1 MLTIRAMTGGEG
13 YAQRHL
19 HQSDYY
25 DQNRTVEGRWHGRG
39 AELLGLKGEV
49 TSEDFEAVRQGL
61 DPQTGE
67 FLRQRHGA
75 DRIASNGE
83 EQSKARSLYDMTFSA
98 PKSVSVMAIVGGD
111 ERLVAAHKTAMR
123 EALEEAEKYSA
134 TRVRL
139 AGLNE
144 NRATGNWIVASYTHD
159 TSRQLDPQLHTH
171 AVAANLT
178 YDGAEGRWKALQASG
193 LYERRSYLT
202 EVYRNALAREVRALG
217 YEVENR
223 HDVRGRDKGFEIA
236 GFSQDLL
243 DKYSQRSAQR
253 DSAIQEFTNSR
264 GRAPTDNEVAVLVRE
279 TRADKLQEIST
290 ERVRN
295 LQQERMTPDERQALR
310 DSLNEAQTKSHSPQ
324 INRGVHEA
332 SLAYSQEHIFER
344 LSVAREHEVL
354 TEALRHGRGNVELG
368 DLQGSLSLERAKGT
382 LIFAGDEIATQA
394 SLQRERDMIAVVN
407 RGVDRYD
414 HLGKGRD
421 FELSGHLR
429 PEQKRAVEA
438 VLDSRDLA
446 VNVRGAAGTGKTA
459 TLREIDRGLR
469 EAGHEVLAVAPT
481 RSAVDELE
489 NVGFRDAMTVSRL
502 LESQEPQGALPGRVL
517 IVDEAGM
524 VSGRQMQSLLHL
536 AEDQGARI
544 VFSGDT
550 RQIPSVEASDALR
563 ILERESGL
571 KSVSL
576 TEVQR
581 QTNSFYREAVKTMR
595 HSPEQGFAQL
605 EKLGAIREVSIFDR
619 GQIVAELHREFRAEG
634 RDTLVVAGTHA
645 EISQLTDVIRQDRK
659 EHGELGV
666 GHSFDRFVSLQWTR
680 AQKEELSNYQEGQI
694 LQFHRDTKL
703 AKRHESLEV
712 VRTGPESLVAR
723 KETGEEVNISP
734 KQTRAFSVYERQP
747 IEVAPGDSLM
757 LTANR
762 RGPELRATNGE
773 LVKVSS
779 LDGGAIRLEDGRTLP
794 ANYHEFTHGYAVTAH
809 RSQGK
814 TVDTVIISADAMKK
828 ELFYVAASR
837 GRSEIVIITSDR
849 EQLRE
854 SVGVST
860 MRQSAIELAR
870 KQLTAHNVEKGHHGV
885 DLVTDVNRQAGQI
898 GEQHSFS
905 PAHAPEPERTP
916 HIDLDHN
923 LGGLGLGLGH

>member
-1 MLTIRAMTGGEG
+1 
-13 YAQRHL
+13 
-19 HQSDYY
+19 
-25 DQNRTVEGRWHGRG
+25 
-39 AELLGLKGEV
+39 
-49 TSEDFEAVRQGL
+49 
-61 DPQTGE
+61 
-67 FLRQRHGA
+67 
-75 DRIASNGE
+75 
-83 EQSKARSLYDMTFSA
+83 MTF
-98 PKSVSVMAIVGGD
+98 
-111 ERLVAAHKTAMR
+111 RTL
-123 EALEEAEKYSA
+123 
-134 TRVRL
+134 
-139 AGLNE
+139 
-144 NRATGNWIVASYTHD
+144 
-159 TSRQLDPQLHTH
+159 
-171 AVAANLT
+171 
-178 YDGAEGRWKALQASG
+178 
-193 LYERRSYLT
+193 
-202 EVYRNALAREVRALG
+202 
-217 YEVENR
+217 
-223 HDVRGRDKGFEIA
+223 F
-236 GFSQDLL
+236 
-243 DKYSQRSAQR
+243 
-253 DSAIQEFTNSR
+253 
-264 GRAPTDNEVAVLVRE
+264 
-279 TRADKLQEIST
+279 
-290 ERVRN
+290 
-295 LQQERMTPDERQALR
+295 
-310 DSLNEAQTKSHSPQ
+310 
-324 INRGVHEA
+324 
-332 SLAYSQEHIFER
+332 
-344 LSVAREHEVL
+344 
-354 TEALRHGRGNVELG
+354 
-368 DLQGSLSLERAKGT
+368 LERSKGV
-382 LIFAGDEIATQA
+382 LISSGDEIATHA
-394 SLQRERDMIAVVN
+394 SLRRERDMIAVVN

-446 VNVRGAAGTGKTA
+446 VNVQGAAGTGKTA

-489 NVGFRDAMTVSRL
+489 KVGFRDAMTVSRL
-502 LESQEPQGALPGRVL
+502 LEAQEPEGALRGRVL
-517 IVDEAGM
+517 IADEAGM
-524 VSGRQMQSLLHL
+524 VSGRQMQRLLHL
-536 AEDQGARI
+536 AEDLGARI

-581 QTNSFYREAVKTMR
+581 QTNSVYREAVKTMR
-595 HSPEQGFAQL
+595 HSPEEGFAQL
-605 EKLGAIREVSIFDR
+605 EKIGAIREVSIFDR
-619 GQIVAELHREFRAEG
+619 GQIVADLHREFRTEG
-634 RDTLVVAGTHA
+634 RETLVVAGTHA
-645 EISQLTDVIRQDRK
+645 EISQLTDAIRQDRN

-666 GHSFDRFVSLQWTR
+666 GHSFDRYISLQWTT
-680 AQKEELSNYQEGQI
+680 AQKQELSNYQEGQV

-712 VRTGPESLVAR
+712 VRVGPESLVAR

-837 GRSEIVIITSDR
+837 GRSEIAVVTSDR

-870 KQLTAHNVEKGHHGV
+870 KQLSAYDGEKGHRV
-885 DLVTDVNRQAGQI
+885 DVMTGVNRQAGQQI
-898 GEQHSFS
+898 RQQHSS
-905 PAHAPEPERTP
+905 VPTHTPEPEKTP
-916 HIDLDHN
+916 HVGVEHDL
-923 LGGLGLGLGH
+923 GGPGLGLGL

>member
-1 MLTIRAMTGGEG
+1 VLTIRAMTSGEG

-19 HQSDYY
+19 RQSDYY
-25 DQNRTVEGRWHGRG
+25 DQNRTVEGRWCGRG
-39 AELLGLKGEV
+39 AELLELKGEV
-49 TSEDFEAVRQGL
+49 TSEDFESVRQGL
-61 DPQTGE
+61 DPRTGE
-67 FLRQRHGA
+67 FLRQRHSA
-75 DRIASNGE
+75 DRIASDGA

-111 ERLVAAHKTAMR
+111 ERLVAAHGAAVR

-139 AGLNE
+139 AGMNE

-178 YDGAEGRWKALQASG
+178 YDGTEGRWKALQASG

-295 LQQERMTPDERQALR
+295 LQQERMTPDEKQMLR
-310 DSLNEAQTKSHSPQ
+310 EILNEAQTQSHSPQ

-332 SLAYSQEHIFER
+332 SLSYSQEHIFER

-354 TEALRHGRGNVELG
+354 TEALRHGRGYVELS
-368 DLQGSLSLERAKGT
+368 DLQASLSLERAKGT
-382 LIFAGDEIATQA
+382 LISAGDEIATHTT
-394 SLQRERDMIAVVN
+394 LQRERDMIAVVN
-407 RGVDRYD
+407 RGTDRFD
-414 HLGKGRD
+414 RLGKGCG
-421 FELSGHLR
+421 FEPSDKLR
-429 PEQKRAVEA
+429 PEQRHAVEA
-438 VLDSRDLA
+438 VLGSRDLA
-446 VNVRGAAGTGKTA
+446 INIRGAAGTGKTA

-469 EAGHEVLAVAPT
+469 DAGHDVLAVAPT

-489 NVGFRDAMTVSRL
+489 KVGFRDAMTVSRL
-502 LESQEPQGALPGRVL
+502 LESQEPQSTMRGKIL

-563 ILERESGL
+563 ILERESEL

-581 QTNSFYREAVKTMR
+581 QTNSLYREAVKTMR
-595 HSPEQGFAQL
+595 HSPEEGFAQL
-605 EKLGAIREVSIFDR
+605 EKLGAIREVPIFDR

-634 RDTLVVAGTHA
+634 RDTLVVAGTHS
-645 EISQLTDVIRQDRK
+645 EISQLTDAIRHDRK

-666 GHSFDRFVSLQWTR
+666 GHSFDRYVSLQWTR
-680 AQKEELSNYQEGQI
+680 AQKQELSNYQEGQVV
-694 LQFHRDTKL
+694 QFHRDTKL

-712 VRTGPESLVAR
+712 VRVGPESLVAR
-723 KETGEEVNISP
+723 KETGEDVSISP

-794 ANYHEFTHGYAVTAH
+794 SNYHEYTYGYAVTAH

-837 GRSEIVIITSDR
+837 GRSEIAVVTSDR

-870 KQLTAHNVEKGHHGV
+870 KQLSAHDPEKGHRV
-885 DLVTDVNRQAGQI
+885 DLMTGDRQAGQQI
-898 GEQHSFS
+898 GEQHSS
-905 PAHAPEPERTP
+905 VPTHTREPEKTP
-916 HIDLDHN
+916 HVGVAHE
-923 LGGLGLGLGH
+923 LGGPGLGLGL

>member
-1 MLTIRAMTGGEG
+1 VLTIRAMTGGEG

-19 HQSDYY
+19 QQSDYY

-39 AELLGLKGEV
+39 AELLGIKGEV

-61 DPQTGE
+61 DPRTGE
-67 FLRQRHGA
+67 FLRQRHSA
-75 DRIASNGE
+75 DRIASNGA

-98 PKSVSVMAIVGGD
+98 PKSVSVMAIVGSDG
-111 ERLVAAHKTAMR
+111 RLVAAHKTAVS

-178 YDGAEGRWKALQASG
+178 YDGTEGRWKALQASG

-217 YEVENR
+217 YEIENR

-236 GFSQDLL
+236 GLSQDLL

-253 DSAIQEFTNSR
+253 DAAIQEFTQSR

-290 ERVRN
+290 ERVRD
-295 LQQERMTPDERQALR
+295 LQQDRLTPDQRHMLR
-310 DSLNEAQTKSHSPQ
+310 DALNEAQTLSDSPQ
-324 INRGVHEA
+324 ITRGMHET

-344 LSVAREHEVL
+344 LSVVREHEVL
-354 TEALRHGRGNVELG
+354 TEALRHGRGNVELS

-382 LIFAGDEIATQA
+382 LISAGDEIATRA
-394 SLQRERDMIAVVN
+394 TLQRERDMIGVVN
-407 RGVDRYD
+407 RGIDRYD
-414 HLGKGRD
+414 RLGEGCD
-421 FELSGHLR
+421 FEPSDKLR
-429 PEQKRAVEA
+429 PEQRHAVEA
-438 VLDSRDLA
+438 VLRSRDLA
-446 VNVRGAAGTGKTA
+446 INVRGAAGTGKTA

-469 EAGHEVLAVAPT
+469 EARHEVLAVAPT

-489 NVGFRDAMTVSRL
+489 KIGFRDAMTVSRL
-502 LESQEPQGALPGRVL
+502 LESQEPEGTLRGKVL

-536 AEDQGARI
+536 GEEQGARI

-563 ILERESGL
+563 ILERESEL
-571 KSVSL
+571 RSVSL
-576 TEVQR
+576 MEVQR
-581 QTNSFYREAVKTMR
+581 QTNSLYREAIKTMR
-595 HSPEQGFAQL
+595 HSPEEGFAQL

-619 GQIVAELHREFRAEG
+619 GQIVATLQRGFRAEG

-645 EISQLTDVIRQDRK
+645 EISQLTAAIRQDRK
-659 EHGELGV
+659 ERGELGV
-666 GHSFDRFVSLQWTR
+666 GHLFDRYVSLQWTT
-680 AQKEELSNYQEGQI
+680 AQKQELSNYESGQV

-712 VRTGPESLVAR
+712 VRVAPDSLVAR
-723 KETGEEVNISP
+723 KETGEEVNLSP
-734 KQTRAFSVYERQP
+734 KQARAFSVYERQP
-747 IEVAPGDSLM
+747 IEIATGDSLM

-762 RGPELRATNGE
+762 RGSEFKATNGE
-773 LVKVSS
+773 LVKVKS
-779 LDGGAIRLEDGRTLP
+779 LDGSAIHLEDGRTLP

-814 TVDTVIISADAMKK
+814 TVDTVIISADAMKR

-837 GRSEIVIITSDR
+837 GRSEIAVVTSDR

-870 KQLTAHNVEKGHHGV
+870 KQLSAHDPEKGNRV
-885 DLVTDVNRQAGQI
+885 DPMTGVNRHAGQQI
-898 GEQHSFS
+898 GEQQSSLALHT
-905 PAHAPEPERTP
+905 AEPEKTP
-916 HIDLDHN
+916 RVGVDRDL
-923 LGGLGLGLGH
+923 GGSGLGLGL

>member
-1 MLTIRAMTGGEG
+1 
-13 YAQRHL
+13 
-19 HQSDYY
+19 
-25 DQNRTVEGRWHGRG
+25 
-39 AELLGLKGEV
+39 
-49 TSEDFEAVRQGL
+49 
-61 DPQTGE
+61 
-67 FLRQRHGA
+67 
-75 DRIASNGE
+75 
-83 EQSKARSLYDMTFSA
+83 
-98 PKSVSVMAIVGGD
+98 
-111 ERLVAAHKTAMR
+111 
-123 EALEEAEKYSA
+123 
-134 TRVRL
+134 
-139 AGLNE
+139 
-144 NRATGNWIVASYTHD
+144 
-159 TSRQLDPQLHTH
+159 
-171 AVAANLT
+171 
-178 YDGAEGRWKALQASG
+178 
-193 LYERRSYLT
+193 
-202 EVYRNALAREVRALG
+202 
-217 YEVENR
+217 
-223 HDVRGRDKGFEIA
+223 
-236 GFSQDLL
+236 
-243 DKYSQRSAQR
+243 
-253 DSAIQEFTNSR
+253 
-264 GRAPTDNEVAVLVRE
+264 
-279 TRADKLQEIST
+279 
-290 ERVRN
+290 
-295 LQQERMTPDERQALR
+295 MTPDERQALR
-310 DSLNEAQTKSHSPQ
+310 DGLNEAQTKSHSPQ

-344 LSVAREHEVL
+344 LSVAREHEAL
-354 TEALRHGRGNVELG
+354 TEALRHGRGKVELS

-382 LIFAGDEIATQA
+382 LISAGDEIATHA

-407 RGVDRYD
+407 QGTDRYD
-414 HLGKGRD
+414 RLSKGCD
-421 FELSGHLR
+421 FEPSDKLR
-429 PEQKRAVEA
+429 PEQRRAIEA

-446 VNVRGAAGTGKTA
+446 INIRGAAGTGKTA

-489 NVGFRDAMTVSRL
+489 KVGFRDAMTVSRL
-502 LESQEPQGALPGRVL
+502 LEAQEPQGALHGRVL

-563 ILERESGL
+563 ILERESDL

-581 QTNSFYREAVKTMR
+581 QTNSLYREAVKTMR
-595 HSPEQGFAQL
+595 HSPEEGFAQL
-605 EKLGAIREVSIFDR
+605 EKLGAIREVPVFDR
-619 GQIVAELHREFRAEG
+619 GQIVAELHRELRAEG
-634 RDTLVVAGTHA
+634 RDTLVVTGTHA
-645 EISQLTDVIRQDRK
+645 EISQLTDAIRQDRK

-666 GHSFDRFVSLQWTR
+666 GHSFDRYVSLQWTT
-680 AQKEELSNYQEGQI
+680 AQKQELSNYQEGQV

-712 VRTGPESLVAR
+712 VRVRPESLVAR
-723 KETGEEVNISP
+723 KETGEDVNISP

-814 TVDTVIISADAMKK
+814 TVDTVIISADAMKQ

-837 GRSEIVIITSDR
+837 GRSEIAVITSDR

-870 KQLTAHNVEKGHHGV
+870 KQLSAHSVEKGQGV
-885 DLVTDVNRQAGQI
+885 NLVIGFNRQAGQQI
-898 GEQHSFS
+898 GEQHSLV
-905 PAHAPEPERTP
+905 PTHAPEPEKTP
-916 HIDLDHN
+916 HVGLDHN

>member
-1 MLTIRAMTGGEG
+1 
-13 YAQRHL
+13 
-19 HQSDYY
+19 
-25 DQNRTVEGRWHGRG
+25 
-39 AELLGLKGEV
+39 
-49 TSEDFEAVRQGL
+49 
-61 DPQTGE
+61 
-67 FLRQRHGA
+67 
-75 DRIASNGE
+75 
-83 EQSKARSLYDMTFSA
+83 
-98 PKSVSVMAIVGGD
+98 
-111 ERLVAAHKTAMR
+111 
-123 EALEEAEKYSA
+123 
-134 TRVRL
+134 
-139 AGLNE
+139 
-144 NRATGNWIVASYTHD
+144 
-159 TSRQLDPQLHTH
+159 
-171 AVAANLT
+171 
-178 YDGAEGRWKALQASG
+178 
-193 LYERRSYLT
+193 
-202 EVYRNALAREVRALG
+202 
-217 YEVENR
+217 
-223 HDVRGRDKGFEIA
+223 
-236 GFSQDLL
+236 
-243 DKYSQRSAQR
+243 
-253 DSAIQEFTNSR
+253 
-264 GRAPTDNEVAVLVRE
+264 
-279 TRADKLQEIST
+279 
-290 ERVRN
+290 
-295 LQQERMTPDERQALR
+295 MTPDERRALR
-310 DSLNEAQTKSHSPQ
+310 DGLNEAQTKSHSPQ
-324 INRGVHEA
+324 INRGMHEA
-332 SLAYSQEHIFER
+332 SLTYSQEHIFER

-354 TEALRHGRGNVELG
+354 TEALRHGRGNVELS

-382 LIFAGDEIATQA
+382 LISAGDEIATHA

-421 FELSGHLR
+421 FELAGHLR

-489 NVGFRDAMTVSRL
+489 KVGFRDAMTVSRL
-502 LESQEPQGALPGRVL
+502 LEAQEPQGALRGRVL

-524 VSGRQMQSLLHL
+524 VSGWQMQSLLHL

-563 ILERESGL
+563 ILERESDL

-581 QTNSFYREAVKTMR
+581 QTNSLYREAVETMR
-595 HSPEQGFAQL
+595 HSPEEGFAQL
-605 EKLGAIREVSIFDR
+605 EKLRAIREVPIFDR
-619 GQIVAELHREFRAEG
+619 GQIVADLHREFRAEG
-634 RDTLVVAGTHA
+634 RDTLVVAGTHS
-645 EISQLTDVIRQDRK
+645 EISQLTDAIRQDRK
-659 EHGELGV
+659 ERGELGV
-666 GHSFDRFVSLQWTR
+666 GHSFDRYVSLQWTR

-723 KETGEEVNISP
+723 KEPGEEVNISP

-747 IEVAPGDSLM
+747 IEVAPGDSLI

-814 TVDTVIISADAMKK
+814 TVDAVIISADAMKK

-837 GRSEIVIITSDR
+837 GRTEIAIVTSDR
-849 EQLRE
+849 EKLRE

-870 KQLTAHNVEKGHHGV
+870 KQLSPHNVEKGHGI
-885 DLVTDVNRQAGQI
+885 DVATGINRQVGQQI
-898 GEQHSFS
+898 GEQHSSF
-905 PAHAPEPERTP
+905 PTHTPEPEKTP
-916 HIDLDHN
+916 RVALDHN

>member
-1 MLTIRAMTGGEG
+1 
-13 YAQRHL
+13 
-19 HQSDYY
+19 
-25 DQNRTVEGRWHGRG
+25 V
-39 AELLGLKGEV
+39 
-49 TSEDFEAVRQGL
+49 
-61 DPQTGE
+61 
-67 FLRQRHGA
+67 
-75 DRIASNGE
+75 
-83 EQSKARSLYDMTFSA
+83 
-98 PKSVSVMAIVGGD
+98 
-111 ERLVAAHKTAMR
+111 
-123 EALEEAEKYSA
+123 
-134 TRVRL
+134 
-139 AGLNE
+139 
-144 NRATGNWIVASYTHD
+144 
-159 TSRQLDPQLHTH
+159 
-171 AVAANLT
+171 
-178 YDGAEGRWKALQASG
+178 
-193 LYERRSYLT
+193 
-202 EVYRNALAREVRALG
+202 
-217 YEVENR
+217 
-223 HDVRGRDKGFEIA
+223 
-236 GFSQDLL
+236 
-243 DKYSQRSAQR
+243 
-253 DSAIQEFTNSR
+253 
-264 GRAPTDNEVAVLVRE
+264 PTDNEVAVLVRE

-310 DSLNEAQTKSHSPQ
+310 DSLNEAQTRSHSPQ

-332 SLAYSQEHIFER
+332 SLAYSEEHIFER

-382 LIFAGDEIATQA
+382 LISAGDEIATHA
-394 SLQRERDMIAVVN
+394 TLQRERDMIAVVN
-407 RGVDRYD
+407 RGTDRYD
-414 HLGKGRD
+414 RLGKGCD
-421 FELSGHLR
+421 FEPSDKLR
-429 PEQKRAVEA
+429 PEQRHAVEA
-438 VLDSRDLA
+438 VLGSRDLA
-446 VNVRGAAGTGKTA
+446 INVRGAAGTGKTA

-469 EAGHEVLAVAPT
+469 DAGHEVLAVAPT

-489 NVGFRDAMTVSRL
+489 KVGFRDAMTVSRL
-502 LESQEPQGALPGRVL
+502 LEAQEPQDALRGRVL

-536 AEDQGARI
+536 AEDQGTRI

-581 QTNSFYREAVKTMR
+581 QTNSVYREAVKTMR
-595 HSPEQGFAQL
+595 HSPEEGFAQL
-605 EKLGAIREVSIFDR
+605 EKLGAIREVPIFDR
-619 GQIVAELHREFRAEG
+619 GETVADLHREFRAEG

-645 EISQLTDVIRQDRK
+645 EISQLTDAIRHDRK
-659 EHGELGV
+659 DRGELGV
-666 GHSFDRFVSLQWTR
+666 SHSFDRYVSLQWTT
-680 AQKEELSNYQEGQI
+680 AQKQELSNYQEGQV

-712 VRTGPESLVAR
+712 VRVGPESLVAR
-723 KETGEEVNISP
+723 KETGEEVSLSP

-773 LVKVSS
+773 LVKVRS

-814 TVDTVIISADAMKK
+814 TVDAVIISADAMKK

-837 GRSEIVIITSDR
+837 GRSEIAVVTSDR

-870 KQLTAHNVEKGHHGV
+870 KQLSAHTLEIRHDVHLVPGV
-885 DLVTDVNRQAGQI
+885 NPLAGQQI
-898 GEQHSFS
+898 AEQHSS
-905 PAHAPEPERTP
+905 VPTHAPEPERTP
-916 HIDLDHN
+916 HVGVEHHLS
-923 LGGLGLGLGH
+923 GPGLGLGL